1 MATPYEVRQMRTR
14 QRNLAQRTAQ
24 AGAARK
30 RKPGMGTALRA
41 SIAETARGAPAQQA
55 QAERTIRAQSQ
66 KQAQL
71 SGTTGRSDVAAAREA
86 RTGEHIR
93 QQRALIGEE
102 SRRAGIGQM
111 MAYRQQQ
118 SALLSARSNRRYEAA
133 QTRAMRQQTSQAA
146 RPAARPAL
154 FGPALGRGVGRAIP
168 SRTYGHTYLGARK
181 KKPRKFGVN
190 PMAG

>member
-1 MATPYEVRQMRTR
+1 MTSWEVRQEQIRR
-14 QRNLAQRTAQ
+14 QNLAQRTAR
-24 AGAARK
+24 AAAARK
-30 RKPGMGTALRA
+30 RKPGMGTALQA
-41 SIAETARGAPAQQA
+41 SIAEMARGAPAQQA

-118 SALLSARSNRRYEAA
+118 SDLLSARSDRRYQSA
-133 QTRAMRQQTSQAA
+133 QIRALRQQTSQAA
-146 RPAARPAL
+146 RPSARPVL

-168 SRTYGHTYLGARK
+168 SRTYGHQYLGARK
-181 KKPRKFGVN
+181 KKPRKIGIN